1 MAEEKRWELGEDIDR
16 YDNLLDS
23 ISFDELIV
31 TVHCNCREITQEAV
45 ERFAAHYLWI
55 IRMQDMKYLLEKNI
69 EEIITEAKKGREI

>member
-1 MAEEKRWELGEDIDR
+1 MAEEKRWELGEDLDR

-45 ERFAAHYLWI
+45 EKELSRILE

>member
-16 YDNLLDS
+16 HDNLLDS

-31 TVHCNCREITQEAV
+31 TVHCNCQEITQEAV
-45 ERFAAHYLWI
+45 EKELNRILE

>member
-1 MAEEKRWELGEDIDR
+1 MVEEKRWKLGEDIDR

-45 ERFAAHYLWI
+45 EKELNRIFA
-55 IRMQDMKYLLEKNI
+55 IRIQDMQCLLEKNI
-69 EEIITEAKKGREI
+69 DEIIAEAKKGRES

>member
-1 MAEEKRWELGEDIDR
+1 MAEEKRWEFGEDIDR

-45 ERFAAHYLWI
+45 EKELSRILE